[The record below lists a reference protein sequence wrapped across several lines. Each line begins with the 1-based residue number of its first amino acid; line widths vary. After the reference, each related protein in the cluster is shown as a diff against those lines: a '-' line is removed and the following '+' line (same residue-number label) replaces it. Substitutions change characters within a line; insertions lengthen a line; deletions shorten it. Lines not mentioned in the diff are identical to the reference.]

1 MHKSGQMHI
10 FRKSSDTCHADL
22 ACTLEQC
29 YILHFYFLFPFPSNL
44 FYTTAGNSSFS
55 LAFFFF
61 YKNLHPF
68 KHLLYIFRIKPW
80 RCTYRSLKCR
90 WGAINNQGIN
100 CLLRDYLK
108 GQYPQSLVDEH
119 CLSSHKLQAT
129 SSEQALLSS
138 VAPFTRDLSLICHP
152 RTSAPL
158 LQLLNHSSMKRWP
171 INLIQITNICVNK
184 RTGCFAL

>member
-1 MHKSGQMHI
+1 MHKSGQMHM
-10 FRKSSDTCHADL
+10 FRKSSDICLADL

-44 FYTTAGNSSFS
+44 VSIPLQGIPRSHWH
-55 LAFFFF
+55 FF
-61 YKNLHPF
+61 YKNLHLF
-68 KHLLYIFRIKPW
+68 KHLLCIFRIKPW
-80 RCTYRSLKCR
+80 RCTYRRLKCR

-171 INLIQITNICVNK
+171 INLKQITNICVNK